1 MKRLL
6 TTSLLAATLIAVPS
20 VGDSTSPRP
29 ETPLISIADG
39 QPVRMTYELRANAW
53 AFIIPISGR
62 ANFSA
67 ELYPDNYRITSQV
80 RTTGLAD
87 ILVNYDLGLS
97 STGYVDADRL
107 RPYAY
112 ISQNADGK
120 KNRRVE
126 LTWGAGDVAA
136 TINPAFGDLG
146 HPPARPDQK
155 IEALDPITALIN
167 FALEPRDVEADPCGG
182 PLRIFDGRQL
192 SHLHLEY
199 AGMRNVRSDA
209 WRGEAIECHVTL
221 EKVAG
226 FKEDSEPG
234 EDNLAGI
241 NGPLRMFLAP
251 LPNGATVPVRIEAET
266 EDIGRV
272 VLQAARL
279 SFEPITTD
287 QASTGR
293 RGG

>member
-6 TTSLLAATLIAVPS
+6 TTSLLAALLVAAPGA
-20 VGDSTSPRP
+20 GDSTSPRP
-29 ETPLISIADG
+29 ETPLINIADG

-53 AFIIPISGR
+53 AFILPISGR
-62 ANFSA
+62 ANFSVD
-67 ELYPDNYRITSQV
+67 LYPDTYRISSQV

-97 STGYVDADRL
+97 ATGYVSDTGL
-107 RPYAY
+107 QTYAY
-112 ISQNADGK
+112 VSQNADGK

-126 LTWGAGDVAA
+126 LTWQESDVAA
-136 TINPAFGDLG
+136 TVNPAFGDLG

-167 FALEPRDVEADPCGG
+167 FALEPRNDADNPCGG

-199 AGMRNVRSDA
+199 AGMRTVRSDA

-221 EKVAG
+221 ERVAG
-226 FKEDSEPG
+226 FKEDAEAG

-241 NGPLRMFLAP
+241 NGPLRMYLAP
-251 LPNGATVPVRIEAET
+251 LPNGATVPVRIEADT